1 MSPPSSEL
9 RPSNGL
15 PELYVLLAWWGVAA
29 GIGWRLS
36 WPNPEPVGEFG
47 LVSIGFAYVATLAS
61 FWVFGDPRG
70 PLQSLPGWLTFLLI
84 AFASSTG
91 IFLIAANR
99 AAPTS
104 WAELEAIKELVVNAW
119 PSRHAWNIAI
129 LRGFLMV
136 TIPVSA
142 WLAYGVFAH
151 SFRGYSGQYFRE
163 QLLARRSRLFL
174 LGVTM
179 LLMGYFYVGNQKYV
193 VYPYAT
199 AAEVDWHVAVL
210 RFALAIAIGQWLFLK
225 ILDMLRRPSSKLLVP
240 LAMVW
245 WPMLF
250 EWKFRVLRQFMPI
263 PGFGLNEYVLLAN
276 LLFGATIFATGFMLT
291 LALAGRLPN
300 HEPAPT
306 RQSETPESSTQRNP
320 YAGRRY
326 LLLWSSGLL
335 WLACLGSVAY
345 MPHYIE
351 PGVFFG
357 NRQNQWFDA
366 QLHCELRKYCEDQI
380 MVHGKKAKGP
390 RFSNLMR
397 LGLNHGWNDVRK
409 LHIDPKWALDPQLHT
424 LIAKL
429 KPTTFVVL
437 IDTSS
442 VNYSLTE
449 LLALQKLG
457 FQDLPPTTLTEWQQ
471 SPASA
476 FGLYS
481 PFSKIRD
488 SHVNA
493 DALQQLGLLSNYHQF
508 ARCTFSQDFLEALN
522 PQSAA
527 YFRFIDCRQTELLVA
542 DLASVDYEYVN
553 LETAPLT
560 IEDWRRI
567 TTKPHA
573 SVLIQNLPETLPNY
587 LRIGERHYFNEVVF
601 AEPEQN

>member
-1 MSPPSSEL
+1 MSHPSSEL
-9 RPSNGL
+9 RRWNGL

-36 WPNPEPVGEFG
+36 WPNPETLGEFG
-47 LVSIGFAYVATLAS
+47 LVSVGFGYVAALAS

-70 PLQSLPGWLTFLLI
+70 PLQTLPAWLTFLLI

-99 AAPTS
+99 TAPTS

-119 PSRHAWNIAI
+119 PSRHAWNIA
-129 LRGFLMV
+129 LFRGVLSV
-136 TIPVSA
+136 AIPVSA
-142 WLAYGVFAH
+142 WLVYGVFAD
-151 SFRGYSGQYFRE
+151 SFRGWSSQYFRE
-163 QLLARRSRLFL
+163 QMFARRTRLFL

-179 LLMGYFYVGNQKYV
+179 LLMGYFYVRHQKHV
-193 VYPYAT
+193 MYPYAT
-199 AAEVDWHVAVL
+199 SAEVDWHAAVL
-210 RFALAIAIGQWLFLK
+210 RLALAIAIGQWLFLK

-250 EWKFRVLRQFMPI
+250 EWKFRVLRQFLPI

-300 HEPAPT
+300 HEPALT
-306 RQSETPESSTQRNP
+306 GRSETPESSMQRNP
-320 YAGRRY
+320 QVGRRY
-326 LLLWSSGLL
+326 RLLWSVGLL
-335 WLACLGSVAY
+335 WLACLGSVAW
-345 MPHYIE
+345 MQQYIE

-357 NRQNQWFDA
+357 NRQNQWSDA
-366 QLHCELRKYCEDQI
+366 RVQGELRKYCEDQI
-380 MVHGKKAKGP
+380 MVRGKKAKGP
-390 RFSNLMR
+390 RFFNLMSM
-397 LGLNHGWNDVRK
+397 GLNHGGRNDERV

-429 KPTTFVVL
+429 KPNTFVVL

-442 VNYSLTE
+442 VNYSLAE
-449 LLALQKLG
+449 LLTLQTLG
-457 FQDLPPTTLTEWQQ
+457 FRDLPPTTLAEWQQ
-471 SPASA
+471 NPASA

-481 PFSKIRD
+481 PYSKIRD
-488 SHVNA
+488 SHV
-493 DALQQLGLLSNYHQF
+493 DAGGLQQLGLLSNRHQF
-508 ARCTFSQDFLEALN
+508 TRCTFSQDFLDALN
-522 PQSAA
+522 PQTAA
-527 YFRFIDCRQTELLVA
+527 HFRFIDCRQTALLAA

-567 TTKPHA
+567 TTKPYA

-587 LRIGERHYFNEVVF
+587 LRIGERYFEVVF